1 MDYRSGPRGREK
13 EMIYIEFYSFLN
25 NITQLYTNLYNLID
39 CLNQLLHKFYY
50 EFAMH
55 DESFWAIDFSTE
67 ADQILESSKRYKILS
82 FLN

>member
-1 MDYRSGPRGREK
+1 
-13 EMIYIEFYSFLN
+13 MIYIEFYSFLN

-55 DESFWAIDFSTE
+55 DESFWAIDFSPE